1 MGILALTQMAVLAV
15 LGLWALGVG
24 IAMAFRPAERH
35 YGLLRPLSLATAFAA
50 VSAVFSGLATAF
62 AHLAGTGT
70 SAEALPPVVAG
81 VAEALVPGVFG
92 FGVLALAWGFAALG
106 LRRQP

>member
-1 MGILALTQMAVLAV
+1 MGILALTQITVLAV
-15 LGLWALGVG
+15 LGFWALGVG

-50 VSAVFSGLATAF
+50 VSAVCSGLAAAL
-62 AHLAGTGT
+62 AHLAGAGASPEVT
-70 SAEALPPVVAG
+70 SQLAAG
-81 VAEALVPGVFG
+81 VAEAMVPGVFG

-106 LRRQP
+106 LHRQT